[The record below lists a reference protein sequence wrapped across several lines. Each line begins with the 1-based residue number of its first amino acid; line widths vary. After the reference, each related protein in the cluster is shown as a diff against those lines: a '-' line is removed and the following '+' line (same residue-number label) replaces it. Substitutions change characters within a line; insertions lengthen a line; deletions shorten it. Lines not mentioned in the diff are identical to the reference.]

1 MSSLAVVTAKWS
13 DSLALVRNVW
23 LSLLEDITAIMQQQ
37 VNIQRK
43 FKSLP
48 SLNSHGTSDLVFAVL
63 IARALWAAMTQGL
76 YSSVHRWSSLWDRR
90 GFMVWRR
97 KPVVCFYW
105 NATDPETEFF
115 LFASY
120 RNHVIDAFPCL
131 FSTAVRGVSVWVNYE
146 QLKFWFLRVY
156 VRWGLVYQENF
167 RSKGE
172 NQKR

>member
-63 IARALWAAMTQGL
+63 IARAL
-76 YSSVHRWSSLWDRR
+76 
-90 GFMVWRR
+90 
-97 KPVVCFYW
+97 
-105 NATDPETEFF
+105 
-115 LFASY
+115 
-120 RNHVIDAFPCL
+120 
-131 FSTAVRGVSVWVNYE
+131 
-146 QLKFWFLRVY
+146 
-156 VRWGLVYQENF
+156 
-167 RSKGE
+167 
-172 NQKR
+172 